1 MIKSYF
7 TSFILL
13 SLLLTI
19 ANCSKDEKEE
29 VIDPSRAPTGT
40 FTDPRDGQV
49 YNTIDIG
56 AQVWFAENL
65 NYETPNSHWY
75 DNDSAN
81 GDIYGSLY
89 NLDEA
94 LNACPTGWHLPS
106 DDEWK
111 IMEMELGMSQHE
123 ANLEGVRGEG
133 VGRKLKSTSGWEE
146 NGNGTNSSGFNGL
159 PGGSSITD
167 EDGLFFINDFRW
179 GMWRTSTEYSSKDN
193 YSRWLIFNRDRVI
206 RNKPIWANSNQSIR
220 CIKD

>member
-1 MIKSYF
+1 MIVTSLFSYKTKDMIKSYF

-133 VGRKLKSTSGWEE
+133 VGRKLKVQV
-146 NGNGTNSSGFNGL
+146 
-159 PGGSSITD
+159 GGKK
-167 EDGLFFINDFRW
+167 
-179 GMWRTSTEYSSKDN
+179 MVTE
-193 YSRWLIFNRDRVI
+193 LIVVDLMVFQEGQV
-206 RNKPIWANSNQSIR
+206 
-220 CIKD
+220 